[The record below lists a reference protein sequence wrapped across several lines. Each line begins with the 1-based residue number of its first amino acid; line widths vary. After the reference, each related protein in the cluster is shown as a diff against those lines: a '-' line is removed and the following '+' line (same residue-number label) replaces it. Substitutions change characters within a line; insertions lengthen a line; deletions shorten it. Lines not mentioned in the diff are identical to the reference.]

1 LETTQKKNCN
11 NLYKELLIKERIK
24 YAKEGLPE
32 KKSKFLALISS
43 KLKKTVQQ
51 EAVTPPKAEKV
62 NRISMSPDRDR
73 KKIRDS
79 KKRKI
84 SMLLHGEEQI
94 NKLAKEVHHA
104 HDIILSPFKYKH
116 QGGPPSPRPEPRY
129 IH

>member
-1 LETTQKKNCN
+1 
-11 NLYKELLIKERIK
+11 LYKELLIKERIK

-32 KKSKFLALISS
+32 KRSKFLALISS
-43 KLKKTVQQ
+43 KLKKSVQQ
-51 EAVTPPKAEKV
+51 EADTPPKVEKL

-94 NKLAKEVHHA
+94 NKLVKEVHHA
-104 HDIILSPFKYKH
+104 HDIILSPFKYKN